1 MRLAL
6 SLLAVVCLPIAACS
20 RDEEAAAAAVDP
32 APIAEPADA
41 PHDTLLQE
49 VAVAVEPLPP
59 RPLRPRAGQGRQA
72 ETEPMTLDQMLARA
86 ERGFDRADADSD
98 GVVTTAELDTA
109 AETLPGAR
117 NWARADRDADGRLT
131 REEFRSVVAWRFQ
144 RMDADGDGVVSV
156 AERQAIRGG
165 EAG

>member
-41 PHDTLLQE
+41 PHDTLPQE

-59 RPLRPRAGQGRQA
+59 RPLRPRAGKGRQA